1 MKTRKKR
8 RLLTGF
14 SILGAGLLAAFLLN
28 AGHFLTLHEQPE
40 QADVI
45 VVLSPGTER
54 IEAGVRLWK
63 EHYADQ
69 IILTRA
75 NTGTFTVQEA
85 VALGVPE
92 ENVIAE
98 EQAHSTYTNATYTK
112 ELMEQRGDRSAIIV
126 TNDYHMR
133 RTKFIFEKVF
143 QGSGLTLSYSS
154 VPSRYEFTAWWDDE
168 ESKRMLW
175 KEYAKLAGYYA
186 LY

>member
-1 MKTRKKR
+1 MTRKKR

-14 SILGAGLLAAFLLN
+14 SIFGAGLLAAFLLN
-28 AGHFLTLHEQPE
+28 AGDLLLLEERPE
-40 QADVI
+40 PSDVI

-63 EHYADQ
+63 EHYADK

-75 NTGTFTVQEA
+75 NTGTFTVQKTE
-85 VALGVPE
+85 ALGVPE
-92 ENVIAE
+92 EDIIAE

-112 ELMEQRGDRSAIIV
+112 ELMKERGDQSAVIV
-126 TNDYHMR
+126 TSDYHMR

-143 QGSGLTLSYSS
+143 QGSGMSLSYFS
-154 VPSRYEFTAWWDDE
+154 VPSRYEFTAWWNDA
-168 ESKRMLW
+168 ESKIMLW
-175 KEYAKLAGYYA
+175 KEYTKLAGYYV